1 MYEAM
6 CGPVLGCEHGCAAGV
21 GEIEGIE
28 EDRPYHGKGSQW
40 EEGYAYD
47 RSEQR

>member
-21 GEIEGIE
+21 GEVEGLKLE
-28 EDRPYHGKGSQW
+28 SLG
-40 EEGYAYD
+40 
-47 RSEQR
+47 